1 MFCRI
6 NKGDKIISMLYS
18 ELKQKQVINFR
29 NCNRLGYI
37 TDLEIDKCTGQILK
51 IRVTN
56 HHKWCPFISSEP
68 DYIINVEV

>member
-1 MFCRI
+1 
-6 NKGDKIISMLYS
+6 MLYS

-56 HHKWCPFISSEP
+56 RPKWCPFHFLEP
-68 DYIINVEV
+68 DYIIHYKNIRQIGPDIISVEV